1 MDIASGIVHS
11 CHRICEAG
19 FSGGSCVCSGDQFV
33 LELISAQE
41 EEDVY
46 EISSK
51 DGKVV
56 LRGNNPVALA
66 TAFNQY
72 LKYVCKVHISWLGDH
87 LDLPEKLPL
96 PSETVRN
103 TEVSGLHELLH
114 TELFCCLVELGQ
126 MAKGD

>member
-1 MDIASGIVHS
+1 MKKIKWILLLGLFIAVT
-11 CHRICEAG
+11 G
-19 FSGGSCVCSGDQFV
+19 FAKPVSPVEVAYALIERVTPGYGDQFV

-72 LKYVCKVHISWLGDH
+72 FY
-87 LDLPEKLPL
+87 
-96 PSETVRN
+96 PS
-103 TEVSGLHELLH
+103 
-114 TELFCCLVELGQ
+114 
-126 MAKGD
+126 